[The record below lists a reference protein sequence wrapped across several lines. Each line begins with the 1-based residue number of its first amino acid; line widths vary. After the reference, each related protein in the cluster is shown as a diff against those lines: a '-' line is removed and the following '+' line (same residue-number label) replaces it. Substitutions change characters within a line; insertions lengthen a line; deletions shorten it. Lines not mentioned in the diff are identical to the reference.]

1 MSHSMQLRLIN
12 YPDWQVQYMD
22 ALFEDDPSKLKER
35 ISAAESVL
43 TSRLHAISHDP
54 NASTER
60 SKIENALANLR
71 TLVRVSGIQTA

>member
-1 MSHSMQLRLIN
+1 MCLSWIGCAPTEVYVAH
-12 YPDWQVQYMD
+12 
-22 ALFEDDPSKLKER
+22 DPSKLKER

-43 TSRLHAISHDP
+43 TSCLHAISHDP

-71 TLVRVSGIQTA
+71 TLVRVSGIQAA